1 MSSQPKKL
9 VVTPEEYLAA
19 ERQAD
24 RKHEYFG
31 GEVFA
36 MSGASFAHVSI
47 VANLTGH
54 LFARLQGSSCRA
66 FSSDLR
72 IKVSR
77 TGLYTYPDVVVVCGE
92 PQFDDEHNDTLL
104 NPRLI
109 AEVLSPSTETY
120 DRGKK
125 FAHYRTLDSL
135 AEYLLIAQ
143 DQARVEQYIRQPSGD
158 WLLHEA
164 TQVAETIRL
173 PSIESELSLSDVYDK
188 IKFDQ
193 TS

>member
-1 MSSQPKKL
+1 MSSQPKN
-9 VVTPEEYLAA
+9 VVTPEEYLGS
-19 ERQAD
+19 ERQSD
-24 RKHEYFG
+24 RRHEYFG

-36 MSGASFAHVSI
+36 MSGASFAHVAI

-54 LFARLQGSSCRA
+54 LFAQLQGSPCRP

-72 IKVSR
+72 VKVSR
-77 TGLYTYPDVVVVCGE
+77 TGLYTYPDVVVVCDE
-92 PQFDDEHNDTLL
+92 PRFDDEHNDTLL

-109 AEVLSPSTETY
+109 AEVLSPSTESY

-135 AEYLLIAQ
+135 AEYLLIAH
-143 DQARVEQYIRQPSGD
+143 DQPLIEQYVRQPSGD

-164 TQVAETIRL
+164 TQLDETIRL
-173 PSIESELSLSDVYDK
+173 SSIEIELALSDVYDK
-188 IKFDQ
+188 VEFDQ
-193 TS
+193 TA

>member
-9 VVTPEEYLAA
+9 AVTSEEYLAA

-24 RKHEYFG
+24 RKHEYLD

-54 LFARLQGSSCRA
+54 LFSRLQGSPCRA

-77 TGLYTYPDVVVVCGE
+77 TGLYTYPDVVVVCGD

-125 FAHYRTLDSL
+125 FAHYRTLESL

-143 DQARVEQYIRQPSGD
+143 DQVRVEQYIRQTSGD

-164 TQVAETIRL
+164 TQVTETIRL
-173 PSIESELSLSDVYDK
+173 PSIESELALADAYDK
-188 IKFDQ
+188 IQFDQ
-193 TS
+193 SP

>member
-1 MSSQPKKL
+1 MSSQPKRL
-9 VVTPEEYLAA
+9 AVTPEEYLAA
-19 ERQAD
+19 ERQAE
-24 RKHEYFG
+24 RKHEYLD

-54 LFARLQGSSCRA
+54 LFARLQGSPCRA

-72 IKVSR
+72 VEVSR

-92 PQFDDEHNDTLL
+92 PKFDDEHDDTLL

-143 DQARVEQYIRQPSGD
+143 DQSRVEQYIRQPSGD

-164 TQVAETIRL
+164 TQMEETIRL
-173 PSIESELSLSDVYDK
+173 PSIESEFALSDIYDK
-188 IKFDQ
+188 IQFDQ
-193 TS
+193 SP

>member
-1 MSSQPKKL
+1 MSSQPKHA
-9 VVTPEEYLAA
+9 VTPEEYLAA
-19 ERQAD
+19 ERQATQ
-24 RKHEYFG
+24 KHEYYG

-36 MSGASFAHVSI
+36 MSGASFAHVAI

-54 LFARLQGSSCRA
+54 LFAGLQGGPCRA

-72 IKVSR
+72 VKVSR
-77 TGLYTYPDVVVVCGE
+77 TGLYTYPDVVVVCGP
-92 PQFDDEHNDTLL
+92 PQFDDEHDDTLL

-135 AEYLLIAQ
+135 KEYLLIAQ
-143 DQARVEQYIRQPSGD
+143 DQARVEQYIRQSSGD

-164 TQVAETIRL
+164 TQMEDTIRL
-173 PSIESELSLSDVYDK
+173 PSVESEFTLSDVYDK
-188 IKFDQ
+188 IQFDQ
-193 TS
+193 PP

>member
-1 MSSQPKKL
+1 MSSQPKST
-9 VVTPEEYLAA
+9 VTHEEYLAA
-19 ERQAD
+19 ERRGPQ
-24 RKHEYFG
+24 KHEYLD

-47 VANLTGH
+47 VANLTGR
-54 LFARLQGSSCRA
+54 LFGQLQGGPCRA

-72 IKVSR
+72 VKVSR

-109 AEVLSPSTETY
+109 VEVLSPSTETY

-143 DQARVEQYIRQPSGD
+143 DQARVEQFIRQSSGD

-164 TQVAETIRL
+164 TQMEETVRL
-173 PSIESELSLSDVYDK
+173 PSIESQFALSDVYDQ
-188 IKFDQ
+188 IQFDQ
-193 TS
+193 SP

>member
-1 MSSQPKKL
+1 MSSQPKNL
-9 VVTPEEYLAA
+9 ATPEEYLAA
-19 ERQAD
+19 ERQGD

-54 LFARLQGSSCRA
+54 LFGQLQGGPCRS

-72 IKVSR
+72 VKVSQ
-77 TGLYTYPDVVVVCGE
+77 TGLYTYPDVVVICE
-92 PQFDDEHNDTLL
+92 KPQFDDEHNDTLL

-109 AEVLSPSTETY
+109 VEVLSPSTETY

-143 DQARVEQYIRQPSGD
+143 DQSRVEQFIRQPSGD

-164 TQVAETIRL
+164 TQLDETIRL
-173 PSIESELSLSDVYDK
+173 PSIDSQFTLSALYENVE
-188 IKFDQ
+188 FDP
-193 TS
+193 SP